1 MNRIILQHTRGT
13 TKEDFIQNKY
23 ISWAEQEKYENI
35 WKDSI
40 GDIVLLVE
48 GGMIFAITT
57 IENIEYDY
65 ESFPK
70 YPLRY
75 YWNNNIQFVNIPLA
89 DFNEIVGHD
98 RNYTRIK
105 YHPIKKEFLEQ
116 GLDFLSK
123 YIQKPYDENE
133 DAQYQED
140 IQKIKHVE
148 IKEDKPIIK
157 KSVRKKQNENCYP
170 RSPYIAKT
178 ALQQANFKCELDEN
192 HTTFISRFSE
202 QNFTEAHHLIPILF
216 HEEFN
221 YDLDVPANIVS
232 LCPNCHRLIHY
243 GCQDDILNAL
253 AVLYKKRKERLK
265 KVQLTITLD
274 ELQYLY
280 NLDNKSLDDE

>member
-1 MNRIILQHTRGT
+1 MDRIILQHTRGT

-23 ISWAEQEKYENI
+23 ISWAEREKYQNI
-35 WKDSI
+35 WEESI

-48 GGMIFAITT
+48 SGSIFAITT
-57 IENIEYDY
+57 VDDIKYDDEN
-65 ESFPK
+65 FPD

-75 YWNNNIQFVNIPLA
+75 YWYENIQFVNIPLA
-89 DFNEIVGHD
+89 DFNEIVGYD

-105 YHPIKKEFLEQ
+105 YHPIKEEFLQQ

-123 YIQKPYDENE
+123 YMTKLYAENE
-133 DAQYQED
+133 DEQYQQD

-148 IKEDKPIIK
+148 NEEDKASIK
-157 KSVRKKQNENCYP
+157 KSLKKKYDENYYP
-170 RSPYIAKT
+170 RNPYIAQA
-178 ALQQANFKCELDEN
+178 ALQQANFKCELNEN
-192 HTTFISRFSE
+192 HSTFISRFSDK
-202 QNFTEAHHLIPILF
+202 NFTEAHHLIPLSF

-243 GCQDDILNAL
+243 GCQDDVLNAL
-253 AVLYKKRKERLK
+253 AILHKKRKKRLET
-265 KVQLTITLD
+265 VNLTITVD

-280 NLDNKSLDDE
+280 R